1 MVKICRFL
9 LTAIFI
15 AVGGAALVAFGQ
27 VLLFFGLIAKENTE
41 YLFVFMLLLYAAW
54 IAFNLSP
61 LGDIFQDLTLNTRK
75 PSSRELTK
83 LNIIVD
89 ELNKR
94 TRQSGISPFPSPRL
108 RMISDECPNA
118 MAFGSR
124 SVAMTTGL
132 LKGDE
137 DQARA
142 VFAHELGHLVN
153 KDTFYLSL
161 KMSALQPLIIIWDFL
176 CLPIIRFDN
185 GQMSILKILAILLL
199 SPLFMVGFSGLLL
212 IRASDW
218 FESLLSSTI
227 EYKAD
232 DYAIRLTRDKGLPN
246 FLDFIAPLDTPPANT
261 FMASYTASHPPTEL
275 RHGKVDKIFQE
286 ILELKEQRSS

>member
-9 LTAIFI
+9 LIAIFI
-15 AVGGAALVAFGQ
+15 AVGVAALVALGA
-27 VLLFFGLIAKENTE
+27 VLVSCGIVTKPNEN
-41 YLFVFMLLLYAAW
+41 YLLSFILLLYALW

-61 LGDIFQDLTLNTRK
+61 LGDTFQDLTLNTRK
-75 PSSRELTK
+75 PSLRELTK
-83 LNIIVD
+83 LNAIVD

-94 TRQSGISPFPSPRL
+94 AEKSGIASFPSPRL
-108 RMISDECPNA
+108 RMVSDESPNA

-132 LKGDE
+132 LKGEE

-161 KMSALQPLIIIWDFL
+161 KMSALQPLIITWDFL
-176 CLPIIRFDN
+176 CLPIINFDN
-185 GQMSILKILAILLL
+185 GNMSILKILAMVFL
-199 SPLFMVGFSGLLL
+199 SPLFIVGFSGVLL
-212 IRASDW
+212 IRASNW

-232 DYAIRLTRDKGLPN
+232 DYAIRLTRDEGLPN

-261 FMASYTASHPPTEL
+261 FMASYTTSHPPTEL
-275 RHGKVDKIFQE
+275 RHGKVNKIFQE
-286 ILELKEQRSS
+286 IPKFKEQK